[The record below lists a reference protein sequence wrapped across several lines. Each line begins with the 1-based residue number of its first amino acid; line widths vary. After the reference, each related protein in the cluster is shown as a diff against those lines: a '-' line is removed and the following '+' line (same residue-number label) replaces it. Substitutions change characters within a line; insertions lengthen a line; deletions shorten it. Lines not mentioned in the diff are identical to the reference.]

1 MKAVDIASKA
11 VTYAEAGGLADD
23 DGAPPPGSSG
33 LEVDDSLDRGPGPG
47 SMTVTRSLITT
58 PAADDPAQRQRAG
71 LPEHFKLQLFA
82 RIVRSGIKKGCD
94 LPAEVTDQLLRREAQ
109 MVVPGKGRPRHREYS
124 PTWRTSARA
133 TSGRPWNSPTP
144 RHAGSRPARTRSCL
158 RASTCRPALIRSRA
172 SFPGPSPTK
181 RRPGLQSRNRRPSC
195 PETASRAPQ
204 VRSSHPGPADPGRN
218 RVDGSRDLGIL
229 DLAPR
234 LRGSLPPCPG
244 E

>member
-11 VTYAEAGGLADD
+11 VTYAGAGGLADD

-33 LEVDDSLDRGPGPG
+33 LEVDDPLDREPGPR
-47 SMTVTRSLITT
+47 SMTDTRSIITT
-58 PAADDPAQRQRAG
+58 PAADDKAQRQRAG
-71 LPEHFKLQLFA
+71 LPERFNLQLFA
-82 RIVRSGIKKGCD
+82 LIVRTSVKKGCD
-94 LPAEVTDQLLRREAQ
+94 LPAEVTDQLLRREAR
-109 MVVPGKGRPRHREYS
+109 MVVPGKGRPRHRECS

-144 RHAGSRPARTRSCL
+144 RHARSRPARARSCR
-158 RASTCRPALIRSRA
+158 RASTCRPGLIRSRA
-172 SFPGPSPTK
+172 SSPGPSPTK
-181 RRPGLQSRNRRPSC
+181 RRPGLHHKEPTPESHRDRITRAQARPS
-195 PETASRAPQ
+195 
-204 VRSSHPGPADPGRN
+204 HPDPADPGRN